1 MENFI
6 MSRKVK
12 RYILLSL
19 IIIITITALIGY
31 QVWNKPHQDIKNAV
45 AVKTSAI
52 ELYNSLTN
60 DSAHTKTL
68 FINKIVAVSGEVKQ
82 VSKNQRNQQ
91 VILLK
96 TNVSDGS
103 VNCTME
109 ENIKNIKSG
118 DMVLLKG
125 ICIGYI
131 GGDNDLQLP
140 GDVFLIRC
148 YRSA

>member
-1 MENFI
+1 MYKKF
-6 MSRKVK
+6 K
-12 RYILLSL
+12 RYALLIF
-19 IIIITITALIGY
+19 IIAITIAALIGY
-31 QVWNKPHQDIKNAV
+31 QIWNKPHENIKNAV
-45 AVKTSAI
+45 AVKTNAI

-60 DSAHTKTL
+60 DSANSKNL

-82 VSKNQRNQQ
+82 VLKNQQNQQ

-96 TNVSDGS
+96 TNISDGS

-109 ENIKNIKSG
+109 ENIENIKSG
-118 DMVLLKG
+118 DRVLLKG

-148 YRSA
+148 YRPA

>member
-1 MENFI
+1 MYKKF
-6 MSRKVK
+6 K
-12 RYILLSL
+12 RYVVL
-19 IIIITITALIGY
+19 IFIIAITIAALIGY
-31 QVWNKPHQDIKNAV
+31 QIWNKPHENIKNAV
-45 AVKTSAI
+45 AVKTNAI

-60 DSAHTKTL
+60 DSANSKNL

-82 VSKNQRNQQ
+82 VLKNQQNQQ

-96 TNVSDGS
+96 TNISDGS

-109 ENIKNIKSG
+109 ENIENIKSG
-118 DMVLLKG
+118 DRVLLKG

-148 YRSA
+148 YRPA

>member
-1 MENFI
+1 

-19 IIIITITALIGY
+19 IIIITIGALIGY
-31 QVWNKPHQDIKNAV
+31 QVWNKPHQNIKNAV

-60 DSAHTKTL
+60 DSVNTKAL
-68 FINKIVAVSGEVKQ
+68 FINKIVAVSGEVKE
-82 VSKNQRNQQ
+82 VSKNQQNQQ

-96 TNVSDGS
+96 TNITDGS

-109 ENIKNIKSG
+109 ENIKNIKAG
-118 DMVLLKG
+118 DMILLRG
-125 ICIGYI
+125 ICICYI
-131 GGDNDLQLP
+131 GGDNDMQLP

-148 YRSA
+148 YRPA

>member
-1 MENFI
+1 MYKKF
-6 MSRKVK
+6 K
-12 RYILLSL
+12 RYAPLIF
-19 IIIITITALIGY
+19 IIIITITAFIGY
-31 QVWNKPHQDIKNAV
+31 QIWNKPHENIKNAV

-52 ELYNSLTN
+52 ELYNSFNN
-60 DSAHTKTL
+60 DSAHSKNL
-68 FINKIVAVSGEVKQ
+68 FINKIVAVFGEVKQ
-82 VSKNQRNQQ
+82 VLKNQRNQQ

-96 TNVSDGS
+96 TNISDGS

-109 ENIKNIKSG
+109 ENIKDIKAG
-118 DMVLLKG
+118 DMILLKG

-131 GGDNDLQLP
+131 GGDSNIELA

>member
-1 MENFI
+1 

-19 IIIITITALIGY
+19 IIIITIAALIGY
-31 QVWNKPHQDIKNAV
+31 QIWNKPHENIKNAV
-45 AVKTSAI
+45 AVKTNAI

-60 DSAHTKTL
+60 DSANSKNL

-82 VSKNQRNQQ
+82 VLKNQQNQQ

-96 TNVSDGS
+96 TNISDGS

-109 ENIKNIKSG
+109 ENIENIKSG
-118 DMVLLKG
+118 DRVLLKG

>member
-1 MENFI
+1 MGKKF
-6 MSRKVK
+6 K
-12 RYILLSL
+12 RYVLLIF
-19 IIIITITALIGY
+19 IIIITIIALIGY

-52 ELYNSLTN
+52 KLYNSLTN
-60 DSAHTKTL
+60 DSANTKAL
-68 FINKIVAVSGEVKQ
+68 FVNKIVAVSGEVKQ
-82 VSKNQRNQQ
+82 VSRNQQNQQ

-96 TNVSDGS
+96 TNISDGS

-109 ENIKNIKSG
+109 ENIKNIKAG
-118 DMVLLKG
+118 DMILIRG

-131 GGDNDLQLP
+131 GGDNDMQLP

-148 YRSA
+148 YPST

>member
-1 MENFI
+1 MYKKF
-6 MSRKVK
+6 K
-12 RYILLSL
+12 RYVVL
-19 IIIITITALIGY
+19 IFIIAITIAALIGY
-31 QVWNKPHQDIKNAV
+31 QIWNKPHENIKNAV
-45 AVKTSAI
+45 ALKTNAI

-60 DSAHTKTL
+60 DSANSKNL

-82 VSKNQRNQQ
+82 VSKNQQNQQ

-118 DMVLLKG
+118 DRVLLKG

-148 YRSA
+148 YRPA

>member
-1 MENFI
+1 MGTTF
-6 MSRKVK
+6 K
-12 RYILLSL
+12 RYASL
-19 IIIITITALIGY
+19 IFIIVITIAAFIGY
-31 QVWNKPHQDIKNAV
+31 RIWNKPHENIKNAV
-45 AVKTSAI
+45 AIKISAI
-52 ELYNSLTN
+52 SLYNSLTN
-60 DSAHTKTL
+60 DSALKKPL

-82 VSKNQRNQQ
+82 VSKNQQNQQ

-109 ENIKNIKSG
+109 ENIKNIKAG
-118 DMVLLKG
+118 DMVLLRG

-131 GGDNDLQLP
+131 GGDNDMQLP

-148 YRSA
+148 YRST

>member
-1 MENFI
+1 MGKKF
-6 MSRKVK
+6 K
-12 RYILLSL
+12 RYVLLIF
-19 IIIITITALIGY
+19 IIIITIIALIGY

-52 ELYNSLTN
+52 KLYNSLTN
-60 DSAHTKTL
+60 DSANTKAL
-68 FINKIVAVSGEVKQ
+68 FVNKIVAVSGEVKQ
-82 VSKNQRNQQ
+82 VSRNQQNQQ

-96 TNVSDGS
+96 TNITDGS

-109 ENIKNIKSG
+109 ENIKNIKAG
-118 DMVLLKG
+118 DMILIRG

-131 GGDNDLQLP
+131 GGDNDMQLP

-148 YRSA
+148 YPST

>member
-1 MENFI
+1 MGKKF
-6 MSRKVK
+6 K
-12 RYILLSL
+12 RYVLLIF
-19 IIIITITALIGY
+19 IIIITIIALIGY

-52 ELYNSLTN
+52 KLYNSLTN
-60 DSAHTKTL
+60 DSANTKAL
-68 FINKIVAVSGEVKQ
+68 FVNKIVAVSGEVKQ
-82 VSKNQRNQQ
+82 VSRNQQNQQ

-96 TNVSDGS
+96 TNITDGS

-109 ENIKNIKSG
+109 ENIKNIKAG
-118 DMVLLKG
+118 DMILIKG

-131 GGDNDLQLP
+131 GGDNEMQLP

-148 YRSA
+148 YPST

>member
-1 MENFI
+1 

-12 RYILLSL
+12 RYVLLIFAIL
-19 IIIITITALIGY
+19 IIIAALIGY
-31 QVWNKPHQDIKNAV
+31 QIWNKPHQNIKNAV

-60 DSAHTKTL
+60 DSINKKSL
-68 FINKIVAVSGEVKQ
+68 FINKIVAVWGEVKQ
-82 VSKNQRNQQ
+82 VSKNQQNQQ

-96 TNVSDGS
+96 TNVSEGS

-109 ENIKNIKSG
+109 ENIKNIKAG
-118 DMVLLKG
+118 DRVLLKG

-131 GGDNDLQLP
+131 GGDSDLQLA

-148 YRSA
+148 YRST